1 MFEFAKLCHRF
12 ESMNAVE
19 RGACLADSSV
29 RVLAKLALL
38 DGAEEVRPLEALAGF
53 IIGSAVGDGKLDER
67 EYLLMYP
74 TLVRALGEDFDFA
87 TVKAS
92 IESDREGAKTLRK
105 DTEEMVR
112 IYSLLDDSLREDL
125 LMLCLCVTS
134 VDGKVTLKERNYIRR
149 LLRA

>member
-1 MFEFAKLCHRF
+1 MFEFTKLCNEYEKLSPAERHVLLVENSAKILARLRLLGAD
-12 ESMNAVE
+12 AVIDPAE
-19 RGACLADSSV
+19 TLACFILSSIV
-29 RVLAKLALL
+29 
-38 DGAEEVRPLEALAGF
+38 
-53 IIGSAVGDGKLDER
+53 SDGKLDER

-92 IESDREGAKTLRK
+92 IESDREGARALKK

>member
-1 MFEFAKLCHRF
+1 MR
-12 ESMNAVE
+12 S
-19 RGACLADSSV
+19 
-29 RVLAKLALL
+29 
-38 DGAEEVRPLEALAGF
+38 
-53 IIGSAVGDGKLDER
+53 
-67 EYLLMYP
+67 P

-92 IESDREGAKTLRK
+92 IESVREGARALKK